1 MPTTDELAAQI
12 AALQA
17 ATPTLEEQLFSMT
30 IPCWGSS
37 TPASSITGST
47 RLTLMVVPIPL
58 RILSVGISWD
68 YLTIAP
74 SDTVFWTCSLE
85 RGSGG
90 LFPDLAV
97 RSTQNTGANANGG
110 ISPRVPW
117 TFDAAAWVNTDLAA
131 GDLLTAIWDPTGSP
145 AALKFPQT
153 YTVRYRAL

>member
-17 ATPTLEEQLFSMT
+17 ATPTHEDLLASMT

-37 TPASSITGST
+37 TPSCTITGST

-58 RILSVGISWD
+58 RILSVGISLE
-68 YLTIAP
+68 YQTLAA
-74 SDTVFWTCSLE
+74 SDTNFWTCALE

-90 LFPDLAV
+90 SYPDMAL

-110 ISPRVPW
+110 ITARTPW
-117 TFDAAAWVNTDLAA
+117 TFDAAAWASTDLAA
-131 GDLLTAIWDPTGSP
+131 GDLLTANWYPAGSP
-145 AALKFPQT
+145 AALQFPQT
-153 YTVRYRAL
+153 FTIRYRPI